1 MGFIEDLFGG
11 QNLELEVRGYFAGSR
26 STYDAMRM
34 CMHEMVSLKYYSSN
48 LSHKHIDKIRAE
60 LFRNAEEQYMRDY
73 YHVAEQRCR
82 VDRDYTF
89 FRPISGE
96 PSIEDTF
103 GAHPAKSSRAMRCM
117 LVSNDSLGWAWLS
130 LYDDGTRMRPYI
142 EMYDSG
148 RIPWKVVVPG

>member
-89 FRPISGE
+89 FARSPVNLQLKILLE
-96 PSIEDTF
+96 LTP
-103 GAHPAKSSRAMRCM
+103 PN
-117 LVSNDSLGWAWLS
+117 L
-130 LYDDGTRMRPYI
+130 
-142 EMYDSG
+142 
-148 RIPWKVVVPG
+148 PGL